1 MLVKTGLAIK
11 LAKRHALTLLKLYIC
26 FELVAI
32 LDPALLAMI
41 HNKGKVNGMN
51 IKTIVFA
58 TDFSDNSALAFEKA
72 KSLAVEHNAKL
83 LILFVQEDAEDTHFH
98 MALLSSEDIRNLIEK
113 NVEDCFS
120 DFIEKNAGDFK
131 DYEKIVR
138 HGKPFAEILKL
149 SEERSVDLIVVGSHG
164 RTGIEHVM
172 LGSTAERLIRRTK
185 TPVLIIPGEH

>member
-1 MLVKTGLAIK
+1 M
-11 LAKRHALTLLKLYIC
+11 C

-32 LDPALLAMI
+32 RDPALLAMI

-58 TDFSDNSALAFEKA
+58 TDFSDNSVLVFENA
-72 KSLAVEHNAKL
+72 KSLAVENNAKL
-83 LILFVQEDAEDTHFH
+83 LILFVQEDTESTHFH
-98 MALLSSEDIRNLIEK
+98 TALLSSEDIKNTVEK
-113 NVEDCFS
+113 NIEDYFS
-120 DFIEKNAGDFK
+120 NFIEKNAGDFK

-138 HGKPFAEILKL
+138 HGRPFAEILKL
-149 SEERSVDLIVVGSHG
+149 SKERSADLIVVGTHG

-172 LGSTAERLIRRTK
+172 LGSTSERLVRRAK